1 MKKLIAVLVVAL
13 TTSLLSGCAT
23 RAQEAALVGGLVGF
37 GVGATVPRPAPS
49 PRVMPGQVILVPV
62 APAVGVTAED
72 EIVYSGKKCLR
83 RDGTKGRDGTLNG
96 NAGCFKL

>member
-49 PRVMPGQVILVPV
+49 PRVVVVERVVVPSSAMIADPKTPGTPCRDN
-62 APAVGVTAED
+62 ATGRVGQWK
-72 EIVYSGKKCLR
+72 II
-83 RDGTKGRDGTLNG
+83 DGQKW
-96 NAGCFKL
+96 C